1 MRLFAKLLVLCF
13 VIWLIIV
20 AINGLFGISIQF
32 PFEIIEEGEFPYHRM
47 QTLRIALFLTLA
59 YYGLQYLLG
68 FSKEVYP
75 ISFVK
80 IYIFNMCIVG
90 ILIFYRL
97 DVEKKEYLIIA
108 FWLAFLLLINIAT
121 ANRYKRLFKKK

>member
-1 MRLFAKLLVLCF
+1 MRLFAKLLVSCF

-20 AINGLFGISIQF
+20 AITGLFGISIKF

-47 QTLRIALFLTLA
+47 QTLRTALFLTLA
-59 YYGLQYLLG
+59 YYGLQYVLG

-80 IYIFNMCIVG
+80 IYIFNMCVVG
-90 ILIFYRL
+90 VLIFYRL
-97 DVEKKEYLIIA
+97 DVEKNEYLIIA
-108 FWLAFLLLINIAT
+108 FWFVFLLLINVAT
-121 ANRYKRLFKKK
+121 AKRYKRLFKKK